1 MRVATLSEMLEEV
14 VRLGEATGME
24 AHAHELRGE
33 LEGRLATVRAALS
46 GARRARG

>member
-24 AHAHELRGE
+24 NHAHELRGGCPSE
-33 LEGRLATVRAALS
+33 QHQHEK
-46 GARRARG
+46 RGT